1 MRKIEVTP
9 YNKQW
14 AWMYEEEANKLRLIF
29 GEQLVAIHHIGS
41 TPVPELDAKPVI
53 DIMPVVNDIKL
64 VDEHNHFM
72 QEIGY
77 ESKGENGITG
87 RRFFQKG
94 GDNRTHHVH
103 IFQVGSIEIERH
115 LAFRDYLREHP
126 KAVQEYGRLKQQL
139 AQQFPY
145 DIESYINGK
154 NHLVLK
160 IERKAIE
167 WKASRNH
174 KVTE

>member
-1 MRKIEVTP
+1 MRKVEVTP

-29 GEQLVAIHHIGS
+29 GEQLAAIHHIGS
-41 TPVPELDAKPVI
+41 TSVPGLEAKPVI

-64 VDEHNHFM
+64 VDEYNHYM

-77 ESKGENGITG
+77 EPKGENGITG

-94 GDNRTHHVH
+94 GDDRTHHVH
-103 IFQVGSIEIERH
+103 IFQVGNFDIERH

-126 KAVQEYGRLKQQL
+126 KAVQEYGQLKQQL
-139 AQQFPY
+139 AGQFPY

-154 NHLVLK
+154 NQLVLE
-160 IERKAIE
+160 IERKAME
-167 WKASRNH
+167 WEASR
-174 KVTE
+174 K

>member
-1 MRKIEVTP
+1 LVHLSLIKRTLQTRSVLTFLSMC
-9 YNKQW
+9 
-14 AWMYEEEANKLRLIF
+14 LRVVSAT
-29 GEQLVAIHHIGS
+29 LVL
-41 TPVPELDAKPVI
+41 PL
-53 DIMPVVNDIKL
+53 PVVNDIKL

-77 ESKGENGITG
+77 EPKGENGITG
-87 RRFFQKG
+87 RRFFLKG

-103 IFQVGSIEIERH
+103 IFQAGSSEIERH

-126 KAVQEYGRLKQQL
+126 KAVQEYGQLKQQL

-154 NHLVLK
+154 NHLVLE
-160 IERKAIE
+160 IERKALE
-167 WKASRNH
+167 WKDSRNH